1 MTFIG
6 SRRYARGAKG
16 NLLTDR
22 DRRHEKTEKRGVVV
36 AAVGARRLHPHLSS
50 AEQHAKHY
58 VYQTRDDFE
67 PGFRTD
73 VNGSIKNAVPMFE
86 QFYQMGKKDRAAGV
100 ARGEAQKKA
109 DYLASAEFQQN
120 MEHKTIFINRAYS
133 SSDNPKRRQVLSQ
146 EAVGAYW
153 DGYEG
158 R

>member
-1 MTFIG
+1 MLVALKEPSSLTG
-6 SRRYARGAKG
+6 TDDMKRLKSAA
-16 NLLTDR
+16 LLLPLLALSACT
-22 DRRHEKTEKRGVVV
+22 H
-36 AAVGARRLHPHLSS
+36 HLRS

-58 VYQTRDDFE
+58 VYQTRDDFD
-67 PGFRTD
+67 PQFRTD

-86 QFYQMGKKDRAAGV
+86 QFYQLGKKDRAAGV
-100 ARGEAQKKA
+100 ARSEAQKKA
-109 DYLASAEFQQN
+109 DYLASTEFQQN

-133 SSDNPKRRQVLSQ
+133 SADNPKRRQVLSQ

>member
-1 MTFIG
+1 M
-6 SRRYARGAKG
+6 
-16 NLLTDR
+16 LLALKEPSSLTGID
-22 DRRHEKTEKRGVVV
+22 DMKRLKS
-36 AAVGARRLHPHLSS
+36 AALLLPLLALSACTHHLSS
-50 AEQHAKHY
+50 AELHAKHY
-58 VYQTRDDFE
+58 IYQTRDDFE

-100 ARGEAQKKA
+100 ARSEAQKKA
-109 DYLASAEFQQN
+109 DYLASPEFQQN
-120 MEHKTIFINRAYS
+120 MEHKTIFINRTYS
-133 SSDNPKRRQVLSQ
+133 GADNPKRRQVFSQ